1 MYCAVTFQFSNFAS
15 GSEAVEDG
23 HLIILMSEE
32 FLGDRIRQTH
42 LTVHKTTDVR
52 TVFGLLDCL
61 VAVLRG
67 YNLITNLLQETTSET
82 LADLP
87 RN

>member
-15 GSEAVEDG
+15 GSEAIEDG
-23 HLIILMSEE
+23 HLDIVMSEV
-32 FLGDRIRQTH
+32 FLSDRIRQTH

-52 TVFGLLDCL
+52 AVFGLLDCL
-61 VAVLRG
+61 VAVLRSN
-67 YNLITNLLQETTSET
+67 NLITDFLQETTSET

>member
-1 MYCAVTFQFSNFAS
+1 MYCAVTFQFSNFTS

-67 YNLITNLLQETTSET
+67 YNLITNFLQETTPET
-82 LADLP
+82 LADLS
-87 RN
+87 